1 MESAIY
7 HACVNANV
15 VSLHAIETGVSSL
28 RQRYDQDADSVSD
41 ADIFS
46 LVDTIE
52 RAKIPTISQISELN
66 NDTNI
71 ADRVVSFLWKN
82 ILEKPSVFPS
92 DWGMLANKPTTF
104 PPATHTHEAQAVA
117 VAWTDVTDK
126 PTTFPPATHT
136 HEAQAVAVAWS
147 EVTDK
152 PATFPPA
159 EHTHEAQAVAVA
171 WSAVTDKPT
180 TFAPAEH
187 THPEYEG
194 GGGTASA
201 ISRQWALLLNKAEL
215 TYLNLPATLWTG
227 ATMRLTASGVLPAY
241 EADERLMRIT
251 EIATGNDLL
260 QVFRFATTLMLI
272 INPGYSVSVPYSG
285 TSFEMEIEVTPTNF
299 TLTVN
304 GDATASADGGRVY
317 TEEALSWTVVNM
329 QTWTRCGCWT
339 GDPATTAPLIIAD
352 AEHIDNNFLINQA
365 ARHIGAGQ
373 YDLTLDAPV
382 IVYQ

>member
-1 MESAIY
+1 MLAAMESAIY

-28 RQRYDQDADSVSD
+28 RQRFDLDADSVSD

-117 VAWTDVTDK
+117 VAW
-126 PTTFPPATHT
+126 
-136 HEAQAVAVAWS
+136 S

-159 EHTHEAQAVAVA
+159 EHTHEAQEDSTPAGSMIMFGGAVAPTG
-171 WSAVTDKPT
+171 WLFCDGGAVSRETYAALFAAIGTTWGAGDGST
-180 TFAPAEH
+180 TF
-187 THPEYEG
+187 
-194 GGGTASA
+194 
-201 ISRQWALLLNKAEL
+201 
-215 TYLNLPATLWTG
+215 NLP
-227 ATMRLTASGVLPAY
+227 
-241 EADERLMRIT
+241 
-251 EIATGNDLL
+251 
-260 QVFRFATTLMLI
+260 
-272 INPGYSVSVPYSG
+272 
-285 TSFEMEIEVTPTNF
+285 
-299 TLTVN
+299 
-304 GDATASADGGRVY
+304 DARGRSA
-317 TEEALSWTVVNM
+317 M
-329 QTWTRCGCWT
+329 
-339 GDPATTAPLIIAD
+339 
-352 AEHIDNNFLINQA
+352 
-365 ARHIGAGQ
+365 GAGQ
-373 YDLTLDAPV
+373 GSGLTARTLGSKFGEEGHALTANENGAHDHNVPISSPGGGLQGAVLQDSNRSKALLSASSGLGTPHNTVHPV
-382 IVYQ
+382 FVVNYIIKF

>member
-1 MESAIY
+1 MFTPIDKNLLIAAMESAIY

-28 RQRYDQDADSVSD
+28 RQRFDLDADSVSD

-117 VAWTDVTDK
+117 VAW
-126 PTTFPPATHT
+126 
-136 HEAQAVAVAWS
+136 S

-159 EHTHEAQAVAVA
+159 EHTHEAQEDSTPAGSMIMFGGAVAPTGWLFCDGAAVSRETYA
-171 WSAVTDKPT
+171 ALFAAIGTTWGAGDGSTTFNLPDARGRSAMGAGQGSGLTARTLGTTLGEESHALTANENGTHSHVETATTSPDGAGSVRAMFQGMFYYNDSAVTGN
-180 TFAPAEH
+180 F
-187 THPEYEG
+187 
-194 GGGTASA
+194 
-201 ISRQWALLLNKAEL
+201 
-215 TYLNLPATLWTG
+215 
-227 ATMRLTASGVLPAY
+227 
-241 EADERLMRIT
+241 
-251 EIATGNDLL
+251 TGNSGLGTPHNTVHP
-260 QVFRFATTLMLI
+260 VFVANYI
-272 INPGYSVSVPYSG
+272 IK
-285 TSFEMEIEVTPTNF
+285 F
-299 TLTVN
+299 
-304 GDATASADGGRVY
+304 
-317 TEEALSWTVVNM
+317 
-329 QTWTRCGCWT
+329 
-339 GDPATTAPLIIAD
+339 
-352 AEHIDNNFLINQA
+352 
-365 ARHIGAGQ
+365 
-373 YDLTLDAPV
+373 
-382 IVYQ
+382 